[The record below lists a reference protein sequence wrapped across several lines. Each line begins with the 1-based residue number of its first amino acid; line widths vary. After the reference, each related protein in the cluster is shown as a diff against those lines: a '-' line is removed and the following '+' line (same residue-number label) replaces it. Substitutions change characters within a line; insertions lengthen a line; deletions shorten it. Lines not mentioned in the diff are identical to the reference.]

1 MLAVPTDAQRNALHE
16 FNYPERGEGEECAA
30 RDRNDDAAAARELDK
45 HRIGRV
51 TRLAALNYEARQ
63 VRPAPTA
70 ARSGPP
76 RRR

>member
-1 MLAVPTDAQRNALHE
+1 MNLIMRE
-16 FNYPERGEGEECAA
+16 GEGGA
-30 RDRNDDAAAARELDK
+30 RDRNDDAAATRELDK

-51 TRLAALNYEARQ
+51 TRLAALNYETRQ

-70 ARSGPP
+70 ARSGPA